1 MTLAVCPSPSRG
13 LTYKDSGVD
22 IAAGN
27 RLVDMIKPFAKATSR
42 SGSRVN
48 PFSLPLIRTATAE
61 LLARQ
66 PEELQCFSQTHTY
79 PLVMI
84 CVRLDIWLVSQIL
97 LSTLPVLILPFLNYS
112 GQLIITLWL
121 DKSGVLEL
129 NKYVEWLGNTGI
141 SIMAKTS
148 I

>member
-42 SGSRVN
+42 SGSHIK
-48 PFSLPLIRTATAE
+48 PLSLPLIRTATAE

-66 PEELQCFSQTHTY
+66 PAELQCFSQTHTY

-84 CVRLDIWLVSQIL
+84 CVRLDI
-97 LSTLPVLILPFLNYS
+97 
-112 GQLIITLWL
+112 
-121 DKSGVLEL
+121 
-129 NKYVEWLGNTGI
+129 
-141 SIMAKTS
+141 
-148 I
+148 